1 MEPNEQGNPKEPE
14 TRTPGVDGWEPPKD
28 GTWVPTIRMKESV
41 DMHKD
46 RATLAEAEAK
56 TEREARIRLEERLT
70 AGEAKKG
77 ESAEVT
83 RTQLSQQVTDG
94 NLTQAQAD
102 DILMAQQKKSWL
114 TEARQ
119 EFSQQRD
126 EDQQNRLIDDQIAAY
141 TRACPEV
148 QQQGTDERKKVTLAY
163 NALVK
168 DVGLPH
174 GPSTE
179 LLALRESFGPAD
191 KLTELRSKRAA
202 HSETSSGAGSDG
214 TPALNTTSG
223 RNARQIAYYD
233 KLVEKGTITR
243 EDADKD
249 LKFALGS

>member
-1 MEPNEQGNPKEPE
+1 MEPEQQVSPKEPE
-14 TRTPGVDGWEPPKD
+14 TKTPGVDGWEPPKD

-70 AGEAKKG
+70 AGETKKV
-77 ESAEVT
+77 ESAGVTRAQLDQEVT
-83 RTQLSQQVTDG
+83 GGR
-94 NLTQAQAD
+94 LTQAQAD
-102 DILMAQQKKSWL
+102 DMLMAQEKKSWL
-114 TEARQ
+114 AEARQ
-119 EFSQQRD
+119 EFTQQRE
-126 EDQQNRLIDDQIAAY
+126 EDQQGRLIDDQIAAY

-148 QQQGTDERKKVTLAY
+148 QQQGSDERKKVTLAY

-202 HSETSSGAGSDG
+202 HSETSAGAGTDG
-214 TPALNTTSG
+214 TPTSSNLSG
-223 RNARQIAYYD
+223 VAARQKAYTD
-233 KLVEKGTITR
+233 KLVERGILTR

-249 LKFALGS
+249 LKFALGK